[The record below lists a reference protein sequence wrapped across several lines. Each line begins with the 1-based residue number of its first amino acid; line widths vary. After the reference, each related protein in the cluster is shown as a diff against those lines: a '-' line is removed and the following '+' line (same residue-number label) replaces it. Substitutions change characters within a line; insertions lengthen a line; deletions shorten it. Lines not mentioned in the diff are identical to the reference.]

1 MKKDSNISEPHKSSI
16 QREESFIYIYIY
28 ICKGLDQN
36 LAI

>member
-16 QREESFIYIYIY
+16 QREESFIYIYI
-28 ICKGLDQN
+28 CKGLDQN

>member
-16 QREESFIYIYIY
+16 QREESFIYI
-28 ICKGLDQN
+28 CKGLDQN